1 MHIRGL
7 SVVRAPPARNGRG
20 MNTSTRTAAH
30 RPAAQGESARNEAP
44 RSLRALSTAELGRYG
59 EDIAAAHLL
68 RQGMTLLDRNVRLG
82 RGEIDA
88 VALDG
93 TTLVIVEVKTRRTLV
108 TGVPQESVTAAKL
121 RALRSL
127 TGRYLAEHSPP
138 HTDLRIDVI
147 AVLVAPDESIEI
159 EHLRGVHS

>member
-1 MHIRGL
+1 M
-7 SVVRAPPARNGRG
+7 S
-20 MNTSTRTAAH
+20 TTTRTSAP
-30 RPAAQGESARNEAP
+30 RPSEPTPHDSARPP
-44 RSLRALSTAELGRYG
+44 RSLRSLSTADLGRWG

-147 AVLVAPDESIEI
+147 AVLVAPDESIAI